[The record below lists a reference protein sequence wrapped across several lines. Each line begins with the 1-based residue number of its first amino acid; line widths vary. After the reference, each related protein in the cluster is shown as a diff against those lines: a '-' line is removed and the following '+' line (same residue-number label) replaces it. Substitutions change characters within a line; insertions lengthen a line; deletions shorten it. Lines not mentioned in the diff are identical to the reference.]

1 MRKYAV
7 VVALLLLTFSCG
19 GNVET
24 TAPVVSASVA
34 TTTAAISTT
43 TAAPTTTVAPTTV
56 APTTVAPTTLAPPTL
71 APTTTTTTTVAPTP
85 YTKDVVLPGQL
96 SWHPEWRI
104 EVRNLSYTEASG
116 TDVMEFY
123 LSSRPTAAVVLDIT
137 WDPTEVLIGPAAG
150 GCSLPDESVM
160 SETLRKVLGPDGW
173 LSDAAFAMAGAGD
186 GIDDGDQVTEVRIAV
201 VDELSDATYRDA
213 ADLVA
218 HVTTRNRADGAVCH

>member
-7 VVALLLLTFSCG
+7 VVALLLVTSSCG
-19 GNVET
+19 GDVET

-34 TTTAAISTT
+34 TTNAAISTT
-43 TAAPTTTVAPTTV
+43 TAAPTTTVAPTTTTT
-56 APTTVAPTTLAPPTL
+56 TTVAPTTTA

-173 LSDAAFAMAGAGD
+173 LSDASFAMAGAGD

>member
-1 MRKYAV
+1 MSPPPPSGKGWQTQTMRKYAGM
-7 VVALLLLTFSCG
+7 VALLLVASACS

-24 TAPVVSASVA
+24 PAPVVTTSVA
-34 TTTAAISTT
+34 TTNAAISTT
-43 TAAPTTTVAPTTV
+43 TAAP
-56 APTTVAPTTLAPPTL
+56 
-71 APTTTTTTTVAPTP
+71 TTTVAPTP

-160 SETLRKVLGPDGW
+160 SETLRKVLEPDGW
-173 LSDAAFAMAGAGD
+173 QSDASFAMAGAGD
-186 GIDDGDQVTEVRIAV
+186 GIDDGDQVTELRIAV
-201 VDELSDATYRDA
+201 VDELSDVTYRDA

>member
-7 VVALLLLTFSCG
+7 VVALLLVTSSCG

-34 TTTAAISTT
+34 TTNAAISTT
-43 TAAPTTTVAPTTV
+43 TA
-56 APTTVAPTTLAPPTL
+56 

-173 LSDAAFAMAGAGD
+173 LSDASFAMAGAGD

>member
-7 VVALLLLTFSCG
+7 VVALLLVTSSCG
-19 GNVET
+19 GDVET

-34 TTTAAISTT
+34 TTNAAISTT
-43 TAAPTTTVAPTTV
+43 TAAP
-56 APTTVAPTTLAPPTL
+56 
-71 APTTTTTTTVAPTP
+71 TTTVAPTP

-160 SETLRKVLGPDGW
+160 FETLRKVLGPDGW

>member
-7 VVALLLLTFSCG
+7 VVALLLVTSSCG

-34 TTTAAISTT
+34 TTNAAISTT
-43 TAAPTTTVAPTTV
+43 TAAP
-56 APTTVAPTTLAPPTL
+56 
-71 APTTTTTTTVAPTP
+71 TTTVAPTP

-173 LSDAAFAMAGAGD
+173 LSDASFAMAGAGD
-186 GIDDGDQVTEVRIAV
+186 GIDDGDQVTELRIAV

>member
-7 VVALLLLTFSCG
+7 VVALLLVTSSCG
-19 GNVET
+19 GDVET

-34 TTTAAISTT
+34 TTNAAISTT
-43 TAAPTTTVAPTTV
+43 TAAPTTTVAPTTTTT
-56 APTTVAPTTLAPPTL
+56 TTVAPTTTA

-116 TDVMEFY
+116 TDVLEFY

-173 LSDAAFAMAGAGD
+173 LSDASFAMAGAGD

>member
-7 VVALLLLTFSCG
+7 VVALLLVTSSCG
-19 GNVET
+19 GDVET

-34 TTTAAISTT
+34 TTNAAISTT
-43 TAAPTTTVAPTTV
+43 TAAPTTTVAPTT
-56 APTTVAPTTLAPPTL
+56 
-71 APTTTTTTTVAPTP
+71 

-173 LSDAAFAMAGAGD
+173 LSDASFAMAGAGD

>member
-7 VVALLLLTFSCG
+7 VVALLLVTSSCG
-19 GNVET
+19 GDVET

-34 TTTAAISTT
+34 TTNAAISTT
-43 TAAPTTTVAPTTV
+43 TAAP
-56 APTTVAPTTLAPPTL
+56 
-71 APTTTTTTTVAPTP
+71 TTTVAPTP

-116 TDVMEFY
+116 ADVMEFY

-173 LSDAAFAMAGAGD
+173 LSDASFAMAGAGD

>member
-7 VVALLLLTFSCG
+7 VVALLLVTYSCG

-43 TAAPTTTVAPTTV
+43 TVAPTTTA
-56 APTTVAPTTLAPPTL
+56 

-116 TDVMEFY
+116 TDVMGFH

-173 LSDAAFAMAGAGD
+173 LSDASFAMAGAGD

-201 VDELSDATYRDA
+201 VDELSAATYRDA
-213 ADLVA
+213 SNRVA
-218 HVTTRNRADGAVCH
+218 PVTTRNRADGAVCH

>member
-7 VVALLLLTFSCG
+7 VVALLLVTSSCG
-19 GNVET
+19 GDVET
-24 TAPVVSASVA
+24 TAPVVSAAVA
-34 TTTAAISTT
+34 TTNAAISTT
-43 TAAPTTTVAPTTV
+43 TAAPTTTVAPTT
-56 APTTVAPTTLAPPTL
+56 
-71 APTTTTTTTVAPTP
+71 

-96 SWHPEWRI
+96 SWHREWRI

-173 LSDAAFAMAGAGD
+173 LSDASFAMAGAGD

>member
-7 VVALLLLTFSCG
+7 VVALLLVTSSCG
-19 GNVET
+19 GDVET

-34 TTTAAISTT
+34 TTNAAISTT
-43 TAAPTTTVAPTTV
+43 TAAP
-56 APTTVAPTTLAPPTL
+56 
-71 APTTTTTTTVAPTP
+71 TTTVAPTP

-160 SETLRKVLGPDGW
+160 SETLRKVLEPVGW
-173 LSDAAFAMAGAGD
+173 LADASFAMAGAGD
-186 GIDDGDQVTEVRIAV
+186 GSDDGDQVTELRIAV

-213 ADLVA
+213 AALVA

>member
-7 VVALLLLTFSCG
+7 VVALLLVTSSCG

-34 TTTAAISTT
+34 TTNAAISTT
-43 TAAPTTTVAPTTV
+43 TAAP
-56 APTTVAPTTLAPPTL
+56 
-71 APTTTTTTTVAPTP
+71 TTTVAPTP

-173 LSDAAFAMAGAGD
+173 LSNASFAMAGAGD